1 MWFLFDHLEPGSF
14 RPCYADT
21 DSMAIAT
28 TKTARFDD
36 SMSKEEKYR
45 CVFDPIIRPE
55 MRFSWEQNWKKWFV
69 TTNTVEDG
77 LTPGK
82 LKCKCYFIGYKL

>member
-14 RPCYADT
+14 RTCYADT

-28 TKTARFDD
+28 TRTAQFNDD
-36 SMSKEEKYR
+36 MTTEQKYR
-45 CVFDPIIRPE
+45 CVFDPIIRSE
-55 MRFSWEQNWKKWFV
+55 MRESWEQNWKTWFV
-69 TTNTVEDG
+69 TTNTIEDG

-82 LKCKCYFIGYKL
+82 LKCELSSVR